1 MGQKSEPIEM
11 PPWLKAAKTSALL
24 IMATVKAFETG
35 CSCEACKILR
45 EWARSAEKV
54 PMPHHGGE

>member
-1 MGQKSEPIEM
+1 M
-11 PPWLKAAKTSALL
+11 PSWLKAAKTSALL